1 MYLEKFKSGKNTYI
15 RLVEC
20 YRDPN
25 TKTNRK
31 KVIKNYG
38 NYEKLVKQSPE
49 LLRELEEKYSNVK
62 AKESQ
67 ARNDN
72 FERLVNSLSAGAGDS
87 EESLLLNYSGLILN
101 PIWRDILGMTEFFRY
116 LKTRNDTDIQFDA
129 SKLTYYLALQKMVEP
144 QSHFHAYSSLSSYIG
159 TGITELELSSVYRCL
174 DYLYANKESILAH
187 INRKVEGQ
195 YPRQNS
201 LLFYDTTNCYFE
213 TPLDDEQT
221 FTRYARQDFCE
232 LIKEEGYEIKPNEV
246 DALLEKEPSLIEIY
260 QKCREEYGDA
270 LRMRG
275 LSKELRYDLPMVS
288 VALVIDSNA
297 FPVDFMVFAGN
308 KSEKTNMINSIDRL
322 KSNYN
327 ITESII
333 VADSGLNSV
342 PNMHML
348 LKNGFGYAISKSAL
362 SLPKKMEADITD
374 LSKYTEKVDIHGNSL
389 NYMYRIID
397 YPQKYK
403 IIDDEHPDKEPV
415 TIEIKN
421 KMLLTFS
428 KKRQQHDLAVLEEKF
443 GKARKAVA
451 ERAKIKTANKGFSS
465 FLSADIDTKKLVAKK
480 IKMKLIEKHRKRAGF
495 ATVIYHDVPTKEEQ
509 SWLQSPKEETKPEQ
523 GIVGRKGLDNV
534 DMSNVY
540 HHLVQIERCFR
551 IMKSNFSIR
560 PMFVRTEAHI
570 NAHVLICIISLIML
584 RLLQKKLEENGIH
597 LSENAICSGLND
609 ARLSYT
615 VRNNINVYE
624 KLTIRRL
631 DVSTTGKVNGYKMN
645 VTDMLT
651 EVIDGGKLNHYNSD
665 EDLRKLFGVK
675 NLELFTPNSSE

>member
-1 MYLEKFKSGKNTYI
+1 M
-15 RLVEC
+15 
-20 YRDPN
+20 
-25 TKTNRK
+25 
-31 KVIKNYG
+31 
-38 NYEKLVKQSPE
+38 
-49 LLRELEEKYSNVK
+49 
-62 AKESQ
+62 A
-67 ARNDN
+67 
-72 FERLVNSLSAGAGDS
+72 
-87 EESLLLNYSGLILN
+87 
-101 PIWRDILGMTEFFRY
+101 
-116 LKTRNDTDIQFDA
+116 
-129 SKLTYYLALQKMVEP
+129 
-144 QSHFHAYSSLSSYIG
+144 
-159 TGITELELSSVYRCL
+159 
-174 DYLYANKESILAH
+174 
-187 INRKVEGQ
+187 
-195 YPRQNS
+195 
-201 LLFYDTTNCYFE
+201 
-213 TPLDDEQT
+213 
-221 FTRYARQDFCE
+221 
-232 LIKEEGYEIKPNEV
+232 
-246 DALLEKEPSLIEIY
+246 ALLEKEPSLIEIY
-260 QKCREEYGDA
+260 EKCREEYGETI
-270 LRMRG
+270 RMRG

-308 KSEKTNMINSIDRL
+308 KSEKTNMVNSIDRL
-322 KSNYN
+322 KSTYN

-342 PNMHML
+342 PNMYML

-362 SLPKKMEADITD
+362 SLPNKMEADITD
-374 LSKYTEKVDIHGNSL
+374 LSKYTEKTDAQGNPL

-403 IIDDEHPDKEPV
+403 IIDEKHPENSPV
-415 TIEIKN
+415 TVVIQN

-451 ERAKIKTANKGFSS
+451 DGDKIKTVNKGFSS
-465 FLSADIDTKKLVAKK
+465 FLSADIDTKKLIAKK

-495 ATVIYHDVPTKEEQ
+495 AAVIYHDVPTKEELT
-509 SWLQSPKEETKPEQ
+509 WLQSPKEETKPEL
-523 GIVGRKGLDNV
+523 GIVGRNGLDNV

-584 RLLQKKLEENGIH
+584 RLIQKKLEEKGIR

-609 ARLSYT
+609 ASLSYT

-624 KLTIRRL
+624 KLTVRRME
-631 DVSTTGKVNGYKMN
+631 VSTTGKVNGYKMN
-645 VTDMLT
+645 VTDLLT

-665 EDLRKLFGVK
+665 EDLRKVFGVK
-675 NLELFTPNSSE
+675 NLELFTPNSAE

>member
-1 MYLEKFKSGKNTYI
+1 MA
-15 RLVEC
+15 V
-20 YRDPN
+20 
-25 TKTNRK
+25 TKTHP
-31 KVIKNYG
+31 IKSTLKAAIDYICNPAKTDGKLLVSSYG
-38 NYEKLVKQSPE
+38 CAAETADIEFAWTRRHSIDKGTNLGRHLIQAFEPGEVSPE
-49 LLRELEEKYSNVK
+49 EAHEIGMQLAREVLGGKYEFVLTTHIDRDHVHNHLIFNAVSFADHRHYHSNKRSYHEIRRTSDRLCKEHGLSVVIPGQNKGKSYIEHTATQAGTSYKAMLKAAIDRLIPASADFEDLLR
-62 AKESQ
+62 
-67 ARNDN
+67 
-72 FERLVNSLSAGAGDS
+72 RL
-87 EESLLLNYSGLILN
+87 
-101 PIWRDILGMTEFFRY
+101 
-116 LKTRNDTDIQFDA
+116 Q
-129 SKLTYYLALQKMVEP
+129 Q
-144 QSHFHAYSSLSSYIG
+144 
-159 TGITELELSSVYRCL
+159 
-174 DYLYANKESILAH
+174 
-187 INRKVEGQ
+187 
-195 YPRQNS
+195 
-201 LLFYDTTNCYFE
+201 
-213 TPLDDEQT
+213 
-221 FTRYARQDFCE
+221 
-232 LIKEEGYEIKPNEV
+232 EGYEIKPNEV

-523 GIVGRKGLDNV
+523 GIVGRKGLDDV